1 MGYSRAGF
9 EIVGVDI
16 SPQPNYP
23 FEFIQA
29 DALSLDAKFIA
40 SFDALHAGPNIRRRL
55 GFATP
60 R

>member
-9 EIVGVDI
+9 EVVGVDI

-29 DALSLDAKFIA
+29 DALSLDAKFIV
-40 SFDALHAGPNIRRRL
+40 SFDALHASPNTRRIL
-55 GFATP
+55 GFAAP
-60 R
+60 P